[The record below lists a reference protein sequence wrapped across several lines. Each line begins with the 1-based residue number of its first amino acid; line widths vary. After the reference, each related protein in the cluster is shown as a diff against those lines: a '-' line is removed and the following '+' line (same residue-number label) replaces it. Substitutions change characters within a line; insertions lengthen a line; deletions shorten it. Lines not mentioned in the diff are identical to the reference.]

1 MDDRRRTL
9 LDLAVD
15 HVLEHGITTLSLR
28 PLAAALGTS
37 DRMLL
42 FYFDSKSNLVRR
54 ILERASDRLT
64 ETVVAGLGPPPGSRD
79 ELVRGLWR
87 SVRGDDAAPY
97 IRLFFEITGPALRH
111 EEPYREVAEG
121 ILRAWIALVG
131 SFDEPTAGAA
141 PSGHALAIVAT
152 IEGLLLCRG
161 LLDDAR
167 VDGEVDALLRRL

>member
-1 MDDRRRTL
+1 MDDKRRTL

-42 FYFDSKSNLVRR
+42 FYFDSKADLVRR

-64 ETVVAGLGPPPGSRD
+64 EMVTAGLDPPPRSRD
-79 ELVRGLWR
+79 ELVRSLWR

-111 EEPYREVAEG
+111 EEPYHEVAEA
-121 ILRAWIALVG
+121 ILRAWIALVA
-131 SFDEPTAGAA
+131 SFDEPPPGAS
-141 PSGHALAIVAT
+141 PSGRALAIVAT

-161 LLDDAR
+161 LLDDAP
-167 VDGEVDALLRRL
+167 VDAEIDSLLRRL